1 MRAMAIVFALLVAVT
16 AGSFLWLRNDHAIV
30 VGSKNFNESYSL
42 GEIMAQLLEDRGF
55 AVERRFG
62 LGGTLIGFE
71 ALRIGGLDV
80 YAEYSGTL
88 EQAILKSPRRLSH
101 AELQETLKRQYH
113 MDLLEP
119 FGLNNT
125 YAIALRRDLAER
137 LGLKTISDLTRHP
150 ELRCGFTHDFL
161 HRADGWGGLAR
172 TYGLTLQP
180 AAMEHGL
187 AYPAIQ
193 ENKLDLTDAYATDGE
208 IDEFDLVL
216 LQDDREYF
224 PKYLGAPLMRGGLDS
239 RIKSILNELAG
250 QISDAEMKTYNARVN
265 DKRREQRVSFATVA
279 QQFLQGKGL
288 LLSQS
293 GPAVQSKWAAL
304 GSRVV
309 RHLQLTLIALV
320 GGIVVAIPLGILVY
334 RMPVVARPVVYL
346 AGMLQTI
353 PSLALL
359 AFMIPLF
366 QGIGAKPAIAAL
378 FLYSLLPILRNTA
391 MALFSI
397 DPVLKKVSVGMG
409 LTPGQRLRH
418 IELPLAA
425 PTILAGIKTAAVIN
439 IGTATL
445 AAYIGA
451 GGLGDPIV
459 TGLALY
465 DPRQILLEGA
475 IPAALLAIFTE
486 IGFERLEKLVIPRH
500 LLQKP
505 VE

>member
-1 MRAMAIVFALLVAVT
+1 MRAMAVVFAVLVVAT
-16 AGSFLWLRNDHAIV
+16 AAACLWLRNDQAVV
-30 VGSKNFNESYSL
+30 VGSKNFNESYIL

-55 AVERRFG
+55 AVDRRFG

-71 ALRIGGLDV
+71 ALRIGGLDL

-88 EQAILKSPRRLSH
+88 EQAILKSPRRLSYP
-101 AELQETLKRQYH
+101 ELQAVLEREYG
-113 MDLLEP
+113 MNLLEP

-125 YAIALRRDLAER
+125 YALALRRSRAESLGLRTIGDLA
-137 LGLKTISDLTRHP
+137 RHS

-161 HRADGWGGLAR
+161 HRADGWAGLAR
-172 TYGLTLQP
+172 TYGLTVEPSAL
-180 AAMEHGL
+180 EHGL
-187 AYPAIQ
+187 AYPALR
-193 ENKLDLTDAYATDGE
+193 EDRLDVTDAYATDGE

-216 LQDDREYF
+216 LEDDREYF
-224 PKYLGAPLMRGGLDS
+224 PKYLAAPLLRGGLDP
-239 RIKSILNELAG
+239 RIPIILRELAG
-250 QISDAEMKTYNARVN
+250 QICDAEMKRCNALVN
-265 DKRREQRVSFATVA
+265 DKRRVARVSFAAVA
-279 QQFLQGKGL
+279 QEFLRGRGL
-288 LLSQS
+288 LSAA
-293 GPAVQSKWAAL
+293 GPAPQSKWAAL
-304 GSRVV
+304 GSRVM
-309 RHLQLTLIALV
+309 RHLQLTLVALV
-320 GGIVVAIPLGILVY
+320 GGIVVAIPLGVLVY
-334 RMPVVARPVVYL
+334 RTPRVAQPVVYL
-346 AGMLQTI
+346 AGTLQTI

-366 QGIGAKPAIAAL
+366 QSIGAKPAIAAL

-409 LTPGQRLRH
+409 LTPWQRLWH

-486 IGFERLEKLVIPRH
+486 IGFERLEKVVIPRH

-505 VE
+505 IE